1 MQLRTLTWQ
10 QVQLLLN
17 NLNMHGRNSFFSLGT
32 IISFSLL
39 YSCSGHIS
47 NEDDAAK
54 KQICLPDSLLKN
66 LTYDTI
72 KSKPVSSELLLSGKI
87 TYNEDNVAK
96 VFPLVSG
103 QVTDVKVSLGDY
115 VEKGEIL
122 AVIRSSDMANYYN
135 EFKASQSELAISKK
149 NLEVTVSMK
158 NSGVSSEKDYLIAQN
173 EYQKALAQYNKILE
187 VLKINGS
194 SLSVKDST
202 GSGYVIKSPI
212 GGFIVEKDITI
223 GKDIRPDD
231 NNALF
236 IISDLKDVWAV
247 ANVFETD
254 IAKVQIGSLAE
265 ITTLSYPGKTFNGKI
280 ARISNIL
287 DPETKVMSIKVHLE
301 NDDFKLKP
309 GMFAHFILHFPE
321 DKKMLAVKSNTI
333 IFSDNKNY
341 VLRYRG
347 KCDVTIQPVNIFK
360 SSDGISFI
368 ESESLR
374 EGDLAIARNGLFV
387 FTELEKL

>member
-1 MQLRTLTWQ
+1 MRTLTWQ
-10 QVQLLLN
+10 QAQSLLN
-17 NLNMHGRNSFFSLGT
+17 KINMNGRNIFFSLVSV
-32 IISFSLL
+32 ISFPLL
-39 YSCSGHIS
+39 YSCIGHVS
-47 NEDDAAK
+47 NEDDGAK
-54 KQICLPDSLLKN
+54 KQFCLPDSLLKN

-72 KSKPVSSELLLSGKI
+72 KSEPVSSELLLSGKI

-115 VEKGEIL
+115 VEKGKVL

-135 EFKASQSELAISKK
+135 EFKASQSELVIAKK
-149 NLEVTVSMK
+149 NMEVTVSMK
-158 NSGVSSEKDYLIAQN
+158 NSGVSSEKDYLISQN

-194 SLSVKDST
+194 SFSVKDST

-212 GGFIVEKDITI
+212 SGFIVEKDITV

-231 NNALF
+231 NSALF
-236 IISDLKDVWAV
+236 TISDLKEVWAV

-254 IAKVQIGSLAE
+254 IAKVQIGSITE

-280 ARISNIL
+280 ERISNIL

-301 NDDFKLKP
+301 NADFKLKP
-309 GMFAHFILHFPE
+309 GMFAQFILHFPE
-321 DKKMLAVKSNTI
+321 DKKMLAVKSTSI

-341 VLRYRG
+341 VLRYRS

-368 ESESLR
+368 EGESLR
-374 EGDLAIARNGLFV
+374 EGDLAIARNGLYV

>member
-1 MQLRTLTWQ
+1 
-10 QVQLLLN
+10 
-17 NLNMHGRNSFFSLGT
+17 
-32 IISFSLL
+32 
-39 YSCSGHIS
+39 
-47 NEDDAAK
+47 
-54 KQICLPDSLLKN
+54 
-66 LTYDTI
+66 
-72 KSKPVSSELLLSGKI
+72 
-87 TYNEDNVAK
+87 
-96 VFPLVSG
+96 
-103 QVTDVKVSLGDY
+103 
-115 VEKGEIL
+115 
-122 AVIRSSDMANYYN
+122 MANYYN
-135 EFKASQSELAISKK
+135 EFKASQSELVIAKK
-149 NLEVTVSMK
+149 NMEVTVSMK
-158 NSGVSSEKDYLIAQN
+158 NSGVSSEKDYLVSQN

-194 SLSVKDST
+194 SFSVKDST

-212 GGFIVEKDITI
+212 SGFIVEKDITI

-231 NNALF
+231 NSALF
-236 IISDLKDVWAV
+236 TISDLKEVWAV

-254 IAKVQIGSLAE
+254 IAKVQIGSITE

-280 ARISNIL
+280 ERISNIL